1 MISLNNKASYLIVL
15 SSPVVLM
22 KFFRSFQCQFQI
34 ILTVVAL
41 MIGSGLKILEDVWV
55 CVEHRC
61 RSPTQN
67 QSFKAV
73 VETPSLLRAQMYT
86 KAKLGKILHWQNKR
100 IWSIVGQKVCQVSN
114 QCPPLSFS
122 SPSTPFSS
130 LLSFPVP
137 VSFRSQKVVCSQGS
151 YVISKKLRHLRCDN
165 HVLQSMTSGTK
176 LMNNVLQ
183 NAPLQKEE

>member
-73 VETPSLLRAQMYT
+73 VETQ
-86 KAKLGKILHWQNKR
+86 
-100 IWSIVGQKVCQVSN
+100 
-114 QCPPLSFS
+114 
-122 SPSTPFSS
+122 
-130 LLSFPVP
+130 
-137 VSFRSQKVVCSQGS
+137 
-151 YVISKKLRHLRCDN
+151 
-165 HVLQSMTSGTK
+165 
-176 LMNNVLQ
+176 
-183 NAPLQKEE
+183 